1 MINVTDCITTDT
13 DFAIPSG
20 LLSPMRFGTSSPN
33 TNDT

>member
-20 LLSPMRFGTSSPN
+20 LLNPIRFGTSSPS
-33 TNDT
+33 TKET